1 MLEKILISR
10 CFLGDNV
17 RYDNKTIPLK
27 HALIDLWLT
36 QNRLVSVCPE
46 VSGGLSV
53 PREPAEQQENS
64 NRIITVSGID
74 VSQQFNRGAKLA
86 LTLCHQHNIR
96 FAVLK
101 ESSPSCGSSL
111 IYDGSFT
118 NTKIAG
124 QGVTSKL
131 LRQEGIEVFSE
142 DNLQSLANLLDK

>member
-64 NRIITVSGID
+64 NRIITISGID